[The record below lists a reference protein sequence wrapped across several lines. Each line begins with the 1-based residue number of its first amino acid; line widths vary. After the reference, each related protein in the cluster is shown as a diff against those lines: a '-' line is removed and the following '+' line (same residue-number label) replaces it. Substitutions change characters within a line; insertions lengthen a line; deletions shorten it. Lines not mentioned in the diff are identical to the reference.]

1 MLIMNEIS
9 LLQGAQLLPETNEGG
24 RGWHRIDIEKEKSP
38 TLRKR
43 GGLGCWL
50 LAIGC

>member
-1 MLIMNEIS
+1 MLIMDEIS
-9 LLQGAQLLPETNEGG
+9 LLQRLLPETNEGG

-43 GGLGCWL
+43 GGLGCLNCIWT
-50 LAIGC
+50 